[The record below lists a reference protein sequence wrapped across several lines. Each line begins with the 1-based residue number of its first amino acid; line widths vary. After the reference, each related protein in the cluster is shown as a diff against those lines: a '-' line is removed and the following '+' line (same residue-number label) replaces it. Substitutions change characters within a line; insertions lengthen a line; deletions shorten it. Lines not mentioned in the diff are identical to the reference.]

1 MRPTAVQPDPTR
13 RFRKVAFAEGVSL
26 LLLLFVAMPLKY
38 AADLP
43 LAVRIVGSLHGALF
57 LWYLYEAIDLRLTTQ
72 WSNARLL
79 LACVVSSIPF
89 ATFWFDARL
98 RRELTPAVQ

>member
-1 MRPTAVQPDPTR
+1 MSSDPTR
-13 RFRKVAFAEGVSL
+13 RFRKVAFVEGLSL

-38 AADLP
+38 AAGMP

-57 LWYLYEAIDLRLTTQ
+57 IWYVYEAIDLRLTKA
-72 WSNARLL
+72 WSNGRFV
-79 LACVVSSIPF
+79 LAMIVSSVPF

-98 RRELTPAVQ
+98 RREAA

>member
-13 RFRKVAFAEGVSL
+13 RFRKVAFVEGVSL

-57 LWYLYEAIDLRLTTQ
+57 LWYVYEAIDLRLTKKWT
-72 WSNARLL
+72 NVRLL
-79 LACVVSSIPF
+79 VALVVSSIPF

-98 RRELTPAVQ
+98 RRELSPAT